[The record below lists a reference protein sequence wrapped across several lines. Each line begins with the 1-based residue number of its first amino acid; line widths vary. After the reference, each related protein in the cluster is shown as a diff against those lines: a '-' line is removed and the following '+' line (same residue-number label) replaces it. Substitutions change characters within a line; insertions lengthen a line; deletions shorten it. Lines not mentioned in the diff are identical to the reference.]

1 MSATDRPSY
10 ARPQPPANNLA
21 VALAY
26 IAKHPGRKLFPC
38 VGSKSRPAI
47 KNNLELAS
55 NDPAQLARWQKEH
68 EPRGRIMWAC
78 SPRVSGIFCL
88 DADMGPGK
96 VGEASLDKLVR
107 EIGDDDF
114 GSSILN
120 TETNRTPSGGLHLIF
135 EGEHKFHAS
144 DDPADFDKGRT
155 GRHVDVPNYF
165 MIPGQARADGKRYSV
180 LKDIPAMP
188 APAALQ
194 LRVKP
199 PQPER
204 TRTYSADAVPLDLFV
219 KMLKATPYTGGPAG
233 LDDRHSYGGCVNFLM
248 AAHEAAGG
256 DEADY
261 MEAVIDWCLDDP
273 NPNWKE
279 PTSREWVERRWC
291 SFKSDAPNAVT
302 RGSWFQVLKGL
313 GRGDLIGDA
322 DAPGDFEAMRD
333 DPSDFVA
340 PANDNDVVE
349 ETPDGKP
356 TRRNRLKGRSIVELM
371 ALPEPKWLLANMVPD
386 GLFIVYGKPKRG
398 KSFWALDLSLCV
410 ALGVPFHDEPVG
422 KVGKV
427 LYVAAEGGAA
437 SVRNRVLA
445 WCKVHKVDPAALDG
459 KWELIDTGIALNL
472 PESVNEFLEVNRDG
486 GKRALVILDT
496 LARNTRGDE
505 NSQKDMSAT
514 IKGCDRI
521 REVTGAAVG
530 LVHHEGWSAKRIR
543 GSSVLQGAPDAVIRI
558 ARGTDDMTTVIAEDM
573 RESVAGKTQIFTL
586 GEDGVLHKVAAGDVA
601 KRQTG
606 DKVLDILC
614 ELYESGGE
622 PVPLKQWRDAVRS
635 ARLFDDTA
643 SGRGKWKRT
652 VDAMVLAKRI
662 KLGKGEK
669 VTPTFKRDDL
679 LDDAPITD
687 FADDPITDDDAE

>member
-1 MSATDRPSY
+1 MSATDKPAY
-10 ARPQPPANNLA
+10 ARPQPSTNNLA

-38 VGSKSRPAI
+38 VGSKARPAF
-47 KNNLELAS
+47 KDNLNLAS
-55 NDPAQLARWQKEH
+55 NDPEQLKRWQQEH
-68 EPRGRIMWAC
+68 GQRGPIMWAC
-78 SPRVSGIFCL
+78 SPRVCDPPIFAL
-88 DADMGPGK
+88 DADLQKPGAK
-96 VGEASLDKLVR
+96 DALDKLVG
-107 EIGDDDF
+107 EIGGDDF
-114 GSSILN
+114 GSSILD

-135 EGEHKFHAS
+135 QGEHKFS
-144 DDPADFDKGRT
+144 QSRLGI
-155 GRHVDVPNYF
+155 GLDVPNYF
-165 MIPGQARADGKRYSV
+165 MIPGQARTDGKRYAV
-180 LKDIPAMP
+180 VKDVQAMP

-194 LRVKP
+194 LRVTP

-204 TRTYSADAVPLDLFV
+204 TRTFIADAVPLDLFA
-219 KMLKATPYTGGPAG
+219 KMLKATPHTGGPAG
-233 LDDRHSYGGCVNFLM
+233 LDDRHSYGGWLNFLM
-248 AAHEAAGG
+248 AAHEAAAGEEWG
-256 DEADY
+256 YLD
-261 MEAVIDWCLDDP
+261 AVIDWCLADP
-273 NPNWKE
+273 SPDWTH
-279 PTSREWVERRWC
+279 PTSAELIERKWQ
-291 SFKSDAPNAVT
+291 SFNAEADNAVT
-302 RGSWFQVLKGL
+302 RGSWFQVLKCL

-322 DAPGDFEAMRD
+322 DAPADFETFRD
-333 DPSDFVA
+333 DPSDFES

-349 ETPDGKP
+349 ETPEGKP
-356 TRRNRLKGRSIVELM
+356 TRRNRLKGRSIIELM
-371 ALPEPKWLLANMVPD
+371 ALPEPKWLLDKMVPD

-410 ALGVPFHDEPVG
+410 ALGVPFHGEPVG

-614 ELYESGGE
+614 ELYESGC
-622 PVPLKQWRDAVRS
+622 L
-635 ARLFDDTA
+635 
-643 SGRGKWKRT
+643 
-652 VDAMVLAKRI
+652 
-662 KLGKGEK
+662 
-669 VTPTFKRDDL
+669 
-679 LDDAPITD
+679 
-687 FADDPITDDDAE
+687 